1 MSRDELLFIKGL
13 YKSAASLQNK
23 DPQKTDK
30 RVLKI
35 ETTSLQKLS
44 VSHTV
49 LLIPRKIQT
58 TRLGMTRNANVFPLT
73 GLGLT
78 PQFWST
84 APVE

>member
-13 YKSAASLQNK
+13 CINQQFTKQGSTKTYK
-23 DPQKTDK
+23 T
-30 RVLKI
+30 VLKI

-44 VSHTV
+44 VFHTI
-49 LLIPRKIQT
+49 LLIPREILT
-58 TRLGMTRNANVFPLT
+58 TWWGMTRNANVFPLT

-78 PQFWST
+78 LQFWST